1 MINSLALEEYNHS
14 ITTGKTD
21 IIFFRKGFQRQFFSA
36 AFATRT
42 THYRAQLA
50 LTTQKK
56 TYSKCV
62 TNQQAIRPTLSSQ
75 QPSLPDEA
83 QLRTVCGATQ
93 K

>member
-21 IIFFRKGFQRQFFSA
+21 IKFFRKGFQRQFFSA
-36 AFATRT
+36 AFATKT
-42 THYRAQLA
+42 THYRAVSA
-50 LTTQKK
+50 NYSKK